1 MDRELNTKN
10 QNKRNNMKK
19 KLNIKY
25 IRNILKKNH
34 T

>member
-19 KLNIKY
+19 KLDIEY